1 MAGHPLS
8 PAPLTYLFQMEG
20 TVGHL
25 HNTQSELRMQV
36 TQGSFYT
43 TMALLIRMTDPD
55 PLSSGDNG
63 VQGSKA
69 RGSSGL
75 LPKTSH
81 VRRYGGSDLTFPK
94 ANPVVLPW

>member
-1 MAGHPLS
+1 
-8 PAPLTYLFQMEG
+8 MEG

-63 VQGSKA
+63 VQGSKV

-81 VRRYGGSDLTFPK
+81 VRRYGSFNLTFPK